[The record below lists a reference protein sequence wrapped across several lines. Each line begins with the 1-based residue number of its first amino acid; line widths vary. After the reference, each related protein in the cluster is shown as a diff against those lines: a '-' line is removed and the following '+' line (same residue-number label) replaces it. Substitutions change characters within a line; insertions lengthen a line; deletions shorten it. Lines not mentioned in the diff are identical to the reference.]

1 MNLHKRNHLVYF
13 YSYFAVQLIFIY
25 INIFLPVYFFNVL
38 NVNRTELAVVQIF
51 AYLVL
56 FIKPVI
62 AIYFDKKNIKRKI
75 IIILSSIGT
84 IVSFFFFI
92 FSLNFLLIFGIF
104 LGINFAC
111 TSILDV
117 AIDKIIVEFSP
128 DEKTRDR
135 NALYP
140 QLGGILGAI
149 IPNMIFYLIFA
160 DLYSIPTWN
169 LFFLIGV
176 IITIPLI
183 IIVFLLKPSI
193 DTIKSAENITKNEV
207 NMKLIGLMC
216 IIVFLFYSERIYE
229 YPMEPWILNKYGEQ
243 YFSLFILILIIIIL
257 LNAAGLILAGLIS
270 NKFNRIRILTI
281 SSLSYGILLIVAPFM
296 DMITFFVLFGIMQ
309 IFSGFLLINIISLM
323 IEFSKKRVIYFQVMS
338 VFAIL
343 AMIIFIPLGTYLSSF
358 MATEIIIVTAGIMK
372 ILIIFPILLMRNIY
386 RKQNNL
392 H

>member
-1 MNLHKRNHLVYF
+1 MSLPKRNYLVYF

-51 AYLVL
+51 AYLAL

-62 AIYFDKKNIKRKI
+62 AIYFDKKNIKKKK
-75 IIILSSIGT
+75 IIILSSIGS
-84 IVSFFFFI
+84 IVSFFLFI
-92 FSLNFLLIFGIF
+92 ISLNFLLIFGIF

-135 NALYP
+135 NALVP
-140 QLGGILGAI
+140 QIGAILGAI

-160 DLYSIPTWN
+160 DLFSIPTWN

-176 IITIPLI
+176 LSIIPLI
-183 IIVFLLKPSI
+183 TIGFLLKPQI
-193 DTIKSAENITKNEV
+193 DTIKSAEDITKNEV
-207 NMKLIGLMC
+207 NKKVIGLMC

-243 YFSLFILILIIIIL
+243 YFSLFILILILLIL
-257 LNAAGLILAGLIS
+257 LNALGLIIAGLIS
-270 NKFNRIRILTI
+270 NRFNRINILII
-281 SSLSYGILLIVAPFM
+281 SSVSYGILLIVAPFM
-296 DMITFFVLFGIMQ
+296 DLITLFILFGIIQ
-309 IFSGFLLINIISLM
+309 IFSGFLLINIITLM
-323 IEFSKKRVIYFQVMS
+323 IEFSKKQVVYFQIMS
-338 VFAIL
+338 AFAIL
-343 AMIIFIPLGTYLSSF
+343 ASVVFIPLGTYLSSF
-358 MATEIIIVTAGIMK
+358 MATEIIIVSAGIMK
-372 ILIIFPILLMRNIY
+372 ILIIIPILLMRNNY
-386 RKQNNL
+386 QKNE
-392 H
+392 